1 MICNLIGIDVV
12 HTLLA
17 AHVESLVAAGFVEG
31 IGAVTF
37 GASEV
42 VPCAV
47 SWKNE
52 HR

>member
-1 MICNLIGIDVV
+1 MIDV

-37 GASEV
+37 GASKI